1 MVSGGFKKIFCG
13 ILLWSTL
20 SFSATLVDR
29 VVASVNSE
37 PVLESDIKMG
47 MLYYATSDRKQILDK
62 LIENMLLYQFLMG
75 RGLQVPPELIEEA
88 LQSIARAN
96 RMTIDG
102 IAQELARE
110 GLTLQDLRRFLERE
124 LLATQGLRAFLEREV
139 KVSDVELELER
150 LKSGNVK
157 LVREVELLVVDR
169 KDEGK
174 LKAIFEPTKGPEVLA
189 REMGLKVERLRVGR
203 GELVEAL
210 DREVWRSS
218 PGQLVF
224 AEDKDHIYIAKVISQ
239 EEVTEGKSVEEQRQ
253 ELLARKIEARRQE
266 LLERLRKNSFIKV
279 VQ

>member
-1 MVSGGFKKIFCG
+1 M
-13 ILLWSTL
+13 
-20 SFSATLVDR
+20 DR